1 MTLSELTRILT
12 LARASAVDEME
23 LVYPGVRLQFRRAPA
38 YVPVAPVFPPTSA
51 SASIVPPGTP
61 YDDALRLAAVHERG
75 GLHLV
80 RSASIGVFSS
90 IDDTGASLLE
100 RGARVEAGA
109 PIGTVTA
116 LGLGGKISAPVTGI
130 VAAVYAQHGQPL
142 QYGHLIAAIEI

>member
-1 MTLSELTRILT
+1 MNLSELTRLLT

-23 LVYPGVRLQFRRAPA
+23 LVYPGGRLQFRRAPVYA
-38 YVPVAPVFPPTSA
+38 PAALPVAPATPA
-51 SASIVPPGTP
+51 ASIVPPGTP
-61 YDDALRLAAVHERG
+61 YDDALRLAELHDRG

-90 IDDTGASLLE
+90 VDDRGASLLA

-109 PIGTVTA
+109 AIGTITA
-116 LGLGGKISAPVTGI
+116 LGLARKITAPVAGI

-142 QYGHLIAAIEI
+142 HYGHLIAAIEI